1 MLEILFTNRI
11 YDMPNYFTQLGLSN
25 IFTDAVKA
33 NTDSFASKYKAAAS
47 RFDRALEQ
55 IMRKL
60 DKKDS

>member
-11 YDMPNYFTQLGLSN
+11 YDMPNYFTQLGFSN

-33 NTDSFASKYKAAAS
+33 NTDSFASKYKAAS
-47 RFDRALEQ
+47 TRFDRALDQ

-60 DKKDS
+60 DKQNG